1 MGYNGRQNKDMTT
14 ESLSTWHRISSIL
27 AETSFGVNKTMKI
40 LKLLRESESI
50 LEFKEILKEIMSS
63 GWWEAMLW

>member
-27 AETSFGVNKTMKI
+27 AETLSFGVNKTMRI

-63 GWWEAMLW
+63 GW